1 MVFGWFSMP
10 GGYLLEGHDDDDDEN
25 DDDSTNPPP
34 SSSIVSVCPD

>member
-1 MVFGWFSMP
+1 MVFGCFSMP
-10 GGYLLEGHDDDDDEN
+10 GGSLLECHDDNDEN